1 MGSSENVQLYL
12 AFLFLDKKKSEP
24 VVCVTVHIHGS
35 FHDES
40 RDQSE
45 CTDGLG
51 DCLRDVIGSF
61 PSLRFLG
68 LRDEEL
74 LERTYHSTAE
84 LRTSHL
90 ECDNGGN
97 LLWRRFD
104 VG

>member
-61 PSLRFLG
+61 PLSSLPGPTRRGTSGEDVSLHSG
-68 LRDEEL
+68 VTDESF
-74 LERTYHSTAE
+74 R
-84 LRTSHL
+84 
-90 ECDNGGN
+90 
-97 LLWRRFD
+97 
-104 VG
+104 V